1 MKERIKHL
9 IAFVVLVVLDQG
21 TKYWARTDLQENG
34 PVTLIS
40 KVLKLLYHE
49 NTGAVWGIMTGK
61 VQLLSIVTSIIL
73 IGMVI
78 IYFKMPKEKKYKP
91 LQWILVAI
99 IAGAVGNLID
109 RIALQYVVD
118 FIYFELIN
126 FPIFNIADCYV
137 TISCVLLF
145 VLFLFYYKEEEV
157 DCLYSMFSRRK
168 NGKSNEK
175 SNETEEN

>member
-137 TISCVLLF
+137 TISVYYC
-145 VLFLFYYKEEEV
+145 LFYSSSIIRKKRLITYIACSQEEK
-157 DCLYSMFSRRK
+157 M
-168 NGKSNEK
+168 GKAMK
-175 SNETEEN
+175 KQ